1 MRTASHALAY
11 DAGPAWSA
19 DIDGGNRI
27 VVPFLRGE
35 GVARLDGVVIS
46 HADEP
51 APSNVT
57 ATFRVS
63 VGDGD
68 LSLVNMPADVTVQAT
83 GPSGA
88 AVGFVMPSSTD
99 EDGSSPSVTCDHLSG
114 SLFPLGTT
122 TVTCTATDPDDT
134 PSTVSATFKVTVIDT
149 DLGLEGVSQDIT
161 VSATGPSGA
170 IVTYVAPTGVDE
182 DGEDLV
188 VTCDHAS
195 GATYPI
201 GTTTVTCSVS
211 DEDDTPS
218 TRRASFNITVN
229 DTDLALTNVPA
240 DITAVATGA
249 SGAAVSF
256 TPPTVIDED
265 ADKPAVTCNR
275 DSGSMFAVGTTTVT
289 CSASDPDD
297 SPSTVTASF
306 HVTVIPDVRL
316 AITVS
321 PVTATAH
328 STVTTT
334 VAATNIGNATE
345 KVTITYSVA
354 YVDASGAMSIVTS
367 DKAQVTVSP
376 GQTAN
381 RTFSFA
387 VKNTTAKGAYVV
399 TVTASDVTAC
409 RTPSLFTYWKLRR
422 HLTPRYPRLDRQTVK
437 SVGLARPRQYRSK
450 PVSLG
455 VAVWTWSAA
464 RQTRARPATHR
475 PAGGGREFDPSA
487 MGWPAPVSAA

>member
-1 MRTASHALAY
+1 LTGVPSDITTDAASSSGTVVNYSPPTALDEDSPTPSVTCVPASGSLFPIGITRVICTAS
-11 DAGPAWSA
+11 DP
-19 DIDGGNRI
+19 DDT
-27 VVPFLRGE
+27 
-35 GVARLDGVVIS
+35 
-46 HADEP
+46 
-51 APSNVT
+51 PSNVT

-399 TVTASDVTAC
+399 TVTASDVTG
-409 RTPSLFTYWKLRR
+409 TGT
-422 HLTPRYPRLDRQTVK
+422 Q
-437 SVGLARPRQYRSK
+437 VGSF
-450 PVSLG
+450 G
-455 VAVWTWSAA
+455 VT
-464 RQTRARPATHR
+464 
-475 PAGGGREFDPSA
+475 
-487 MGWPAPVSAA
+487 